1 VKKRY
6 QEYSDKATSGQM
18 YMFGSDDSG
27 SHRGTQV
34 TTYLTRGVE
43 GSWNGVI
50 EEEVQRAVMWN

>member
-1 VKKRY
+1 
-6 QEYSDKATSGQM
+6 M